1 MSSAIG
7 GVLVAVFRRV
17 TLELGASGRPRAE
30 FAGAFPPLLW
40 GSLRSYIFSVELK
53 LPTSFSI

>member
-17 TLELGASGRPRAE
+17 TLELGANGR
-30 FAGAFPPLLW
+30 LLEQAM
-40 GSLRSYIFSVELK
+40 ELK
-53 LPTSFSI
+53 